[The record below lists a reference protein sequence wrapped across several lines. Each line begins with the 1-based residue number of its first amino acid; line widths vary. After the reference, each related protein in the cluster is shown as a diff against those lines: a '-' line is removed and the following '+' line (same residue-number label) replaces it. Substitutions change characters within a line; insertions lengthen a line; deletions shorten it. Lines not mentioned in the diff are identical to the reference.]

1 MSSRVL
7 TLVFCVVCVLPARA
21 DEVHLSIAASLTDA
35 AREVMAVY
43 AEHHDDDVLRP
54 NFASSGALARQI
66 DQGAPA
72 HVYASA
78 NVAWMQ
84 YLVDE
89 ERIVRDSVHTLA
101 RNRLVFV
108 GPENGEVTAM
118 TDLTTLDSIAMGS
131 PRSVPAGTYARQ
143 ALEALELY
151 TALSSRVVLARDVR
165 QALLYADRGET
176 DGAFVYRTDARLA
189 RNAVILFEVSV
200 DLHDPIAYPVGLTP
214 EGSENPDAVSFFAFL
229 VSAEA
234 RAILQEY
241 GFVVDVDGS

>member
-1 MSSRVL
+1 MSSRVVILALCLL
-7 TLVFCVVCVLPARA
+7 TALPARA
-21 DEVHLSIAASLTDA
+21 DEVHLSVAASLTDA
-35 AREVMAVY
+35 MREIMAAY
-43 AEHHDDDVLRP
+43 AERHDDVELRP

-78 NVAWMQ
+78 NAAWMQ

-89 ERIVRDSVHTLA
+89 ERIVKSSVHTLA

-108 GPENGEVTAM
+108 GPDHGEVTTMA
-118 TDLTTLDSIAMGS
+118 DLTGLDSIAMGS

-143 ALEALELY
+143 ALEELGLY
-151 TALSSRVVLARDVR
+151 AALSSRLVLARDVR

-189 RNAVILFEVSV
+189 RNAVILFEVAS
-200 DLHDPIAYPVGLTP
+200 DLHDPIVYPVGLTP
-214 EGSENPDAVSFFAFL
+214 EGSENPAAVSFFAFL

-234 RAILQEY
+234 RAILAES
-241 GFVVDVDGS
+241 GFVVDGS